1 MSLADNVVNANA
13 NDLNSSEIESKSKS
27 KYKENK
33 KRNMILRHLC
43 KSAKEEPASAKSKS
57 TSPNK
62 QANVEKEKS
71 SLSKCIKISSGSTRD
86 VSGR

>member
-13 NDLNSSEIESKSKS
+13 NDPNSSEIESKSK
-27 KYKENK
+27 YKEYK

-43 KSAKEEPASAKSKS
+43 KSAKEESASAKSKS
-57 TSPNK
+57 ASPNK

-71 SLSKCIKISSGSTRD
+71 SLSKCIKMSSGSTRD